1 MRLLRPRF
9 LLPLAV
15 VLAATATLAL
25 AQPAPRT
32 VPDTLNRIRTAKEI
46 RVAFSGDSLPF
57 SHVAANGEPA
67 GFAIDLCRRVIADIR
82 RTLALPELQ
91 TRWILGSAAERV
103 AMVAGG
109 KADLDCAN
117 TTASLSR
124 MREVDFSALVFVDS
138 GGLMVKADAATR
150 RLADLAGKNIGVLAG
165 TTTEARLDALL
176 KQTQTNARV
185 TRLNEGGEGIAMLES
200 GSLDAFAGDKIKLI
214 GLAAQGKDPQA
225 LALLPEDLSYE
236 PLAFALPRD
245 DSAFRLEVD
254 RALSRIYASGEIERI
269 FDRWLGRLGRPS
281 GLLAA
286 LYLLHVIP
294 E

>member
-1 MRLLRPRF
+1 MLVSIGGHHLRIADLGRGTPLLMHDGWVASWDLWLPLIEELQHEWRCIAYDHRGAGASTFPTDAITAPALVDDVFRVLDAAGVERCVVAGESMGCLVVEQAVLRDPSRFLGLVLVGGPVQAELRPERHDEMAGTAAMIRKDWAAYVDGF
-9 LLPLAV
+9 VSACLPEPDAAPLHRWGVQTLLP
-15 VLAATATLAL
+15 
-25 AQPAPRT
+25 
-32 VPDTLNRIRTAKEI
+32 
-46 RVAFSGDSLPF
+46 
-57 SHVAANGEPA
+57 A
-67 GFAIDLCRRVIADIR
+67 G
-82 RTLALPELQ
+82 PE
-91 TRWILGSAAERV
+91 A
-103 AMVAGG
+103 
-109 KADLDCAN
+109 
-117 TTASLSR
+117 
-124 MREVDFSALVFVDS
+124 
-138 GGLMVKADAATR
+138 
-150 RLADLAGKNIGVLAG
+150 
-165 TTTEARLDALL
+165 
-176 KQTQTNARV
+176 
-185 TRLNEGGEGIAMLES
+185 GIAMLES